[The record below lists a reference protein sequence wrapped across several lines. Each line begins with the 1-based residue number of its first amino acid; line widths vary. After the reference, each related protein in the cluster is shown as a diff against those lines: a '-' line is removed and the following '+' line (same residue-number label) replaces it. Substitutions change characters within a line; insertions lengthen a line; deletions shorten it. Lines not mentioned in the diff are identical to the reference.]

1 MPIVPNLPST
11 AHHLSHV
18 KICTTDYF
26 HDMAFDTA
34 ARHVDLILAYVDSP
48 VLEILSLHLGLNDV
62 RLPPVW
68 TELDA
73 ALVKFQARHPTLRS
87 VVLVLACEGKWESKA
102 NTALPRLNATGL
114 LQTQLRPH
122 SSGGI

>member
-1 MPIVPNLPST
+1 
-11 AHHLSHV
+11 
-18 KICTTDYF
+18 
-26 HDMAFDTA
+26 MAFDMA

-48 VLEILSLHLGLNDV
+48 VLETLALHLGLKDV

-87 VVLVLACEGKWESKA
+87 VVLVLACEGNWESEA

-122 SSGGI
+122 SSGGM